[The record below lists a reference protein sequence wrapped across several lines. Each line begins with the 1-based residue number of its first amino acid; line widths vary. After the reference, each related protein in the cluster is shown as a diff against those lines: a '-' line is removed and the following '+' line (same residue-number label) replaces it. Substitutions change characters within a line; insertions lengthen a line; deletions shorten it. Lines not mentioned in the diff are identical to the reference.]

1 MSEVAVQQPQA
12 TALSVKI
19 QYAQAMAQS
28 SLLPRQYQRQP
39 ANLLFALEYADALGV
54 SPIHAITSIH
64 VIEGK
69 PSASADL
76 IASLVR
82 KAGNK
87 LRVTGDAT
95 TCTAILIR
103 QDDPDFEFTAT
114 WTMAQ
119 ATKANLTGKD
129 VWKKYPSAMLRARAI
144 TEVCRMGAPDALYG
158 VIYTPEELGAN
169 VDADGAPV
177 DLGEHPTPAPAPEP
191 APEAKPKQTRSR
203 KPATPIDPPADLP
216 APADD
221 EPAEIVDEPA
231 VELITEP
238 QSKMMFA
245 LLAQNGFTDD
255 GTSAQKDYLESII
268 GRQLTSRR
276 DITKAEATRIIDLL
290 NDSAADAA

>member
-28 SLLPRQYQRQP
+28 SLLPRQYQKQP

-82 KAGNK
+82 KAGHK

-95 TCTAILIR
+95 TCTATLIR

-114 WTMAQ
+114 WTMTQ
-119 ATKANLTGKD
+119 ATKAGLTGKS
-129 VWKKYPSAMLRARAI
+129 VWKQYPSAMLRARAI

-177 DLGEHPTPAPAPEP
+177 DLGEQPASQAP

-203 KPATPIDPPADLP
+203 KPVTPIEAPTDLP
-216 APADD
+216 AHAED
-221 EPAEIVDEPA
+221 EPAEIVDEPV

-245 LLAQNGFTDD
+245 LLNQNGFADD

-290 NDSAADAA
+290 NDAEPDAA

>member
-82 KAGNK
+82 KAGHK

-114 WTMAQ
+114 WTMQQ

-276 DITKAEATRIIDLL
+276 DITKVEATRIIDLL
-290 NDSAADAA
+290 NDAAADAA